1 VIECFT
7 GACGAF
13 CKGILQTPM
22 EANRTG
28 KRFNAQW
35 MARDMVLRHN
45 CLWIV
50 VNPYF
55 CKREVS
61 RLPPCPRSA
70 RHSPVY
76 SVRVLISIMETSNG
90 LSPIL

>member
-1 VIECFT
+1 VHFVKVFYKHQWKQI
-7 GACGAF
+7 
-13 CKGILQTPM
+13 
-22 EANRTG
+22 
-28 KRFNAQW
+28 AQESVLMHKW